1 MSITCWF
8 QIDNRRLWPH
18 RVDVP
23 AKPRA
28 ARPPVQLDATD
39 RALVVSLSR
48 DGRRAAAALA
58 KELGLSRQAVTERLR
73 SLEERGVVRG
83 YRADVDPEALGLI
96 VRAQLRLTLDGAA
109 SAEKEREVVRLLT
122 AHPMVRSVYRV
133 SGEDCFVADVACRR
147 IEDVSVLLAR
157 LKETRVIQSSRTA
170 FVLEPVL
177 DRRGFGPLD
186 PSLVGEEA

>member
-1 MSITCWF
+1 MPT
-8 QIDNRRLWPH
+8 QRRS
-18 RVDVP
+18 
-23 AKPRA
+23 
-28 ARPPVQLDATD
+28 ARLPVALDATD
-39 RALVVSLSR
+39 RQLLVRLSR
-48 DGRRAAAALA
+48 DGRRAAAGLA

-83 YRADVDPEALGLI
+83 YRADVDPEALGLV

-109 SAEKEREVVRLLT
+109 TAEKERAVVRLLT
-122 AHPMVRSVYRV
+122 AQPMVRSVYRV

-147 IEDVSVLLAR
+147 IEDVSALLAR

-177 DRRGFGPLD
+177 DRRGFGPLE
-186 PSLVGEEA
+186 PSLVDGEED

>member
-1 MSITCWF
+1 
-8 QIDNRRLWPH
+8 
-18 RVDVP
+18 VDVP
-23 AKPRA
+23 AKVRSVRTPL
-28 ARPPVQLDATD
+28 PLDATD

-83 YRADVDPEALGLI
+83 YRADVDPDALGLV

-109 SAEKEREVVRLLT
+109 SAQKEREVVRLLT

-157 LKETRVIQSSRTA
+157 LKDTRVIQSSRTA

-186 PSLVGEEA
+186 PSLVGEDA

>member
-1 MSITCWF
+1 M
-8 QIDNRRLWPH
+8 
-18 RVDVP
+18 DVP

-28 ARPPVQLDATD
+28 VRRTVPLDATD
-39 RALVVSLSR
+39 RALVVSLSQ

-58 KELGLSRQAVTERLR
+58 KELGLSRQAVAERLR

-83 YRADVDPEALGLI
+83 YRADVDPEALGLV

-109 SAEKEREVVRLLT
+109 TAQKEREVVRLLT

-147 IEDVSVLLAR
+147 IEDVSALLAQ

-186 PSLVGEEA
+186 PSLVGEGA